1 LLDKN
6 SLFALHI
13 ISNNTITMADL
24 EKLND
29 EVTAC
34 AEKVKTLKTEGGD
47 KVAIGAAVAALLA
60 SKKAYAAAN
69 NGIGVDGK
77 PFEEPL
83 TKAQKKAKAKAEK
96 GETAGPEKPVSIS
109 SKCSQCTVAVTTL

>member
-1 LLDKN
+1 M
-6 SLFALHI
+6 S
-13 ISNNTITMADL
+13 DL
-24 EKLND
+24 EKLKE

-34 AEKVKTLKTEGGD
+34 GEKVKTLKTEGAD

-69 NGIGVDGK
+69 NGIGVDGE

-96 GETAGPEKPVSIS
+96 GGVAGPAKPVSYIYFAKLIRVLS
-109 SKCSQCTVAVTTL
+109 